1 MDKVLESIDKKK
13 KVSATLG
20 TMNLVGL
27 GAVGGLAA
35 VGLSHPA
42 GPVLIGVSIAV
53 AFLLRQVA
61 LVKELSQDLI
71 SIQLE
76 LDRMETVYNVIEEI
90 AKENN
95 ILLDTRDLN
104 KWLTKIL
111 RYILSIVPK
120 DALREI
126 INTRELRGFDISE
139 FKDIALNT
147 SQKPSLMK
155 SIGRWFAPGEYITI
169 LMNDFTRVIGSFTI
183 LVTEFNIILLSKN
196 GSNEW
201 VNSDSFQLLLARSKG
216 TETRSVSAES
226 INTIIDAAKEL
237 EQINPMIERVHNE
250 AEEVGTIEKTQAI
263 VLGKLMRSN
272 NHTNSNLPSYRAS
285 RKLINKPNVNNAN
298 VYEEIEGGVRKT
310 RKVKK

>member
-1 MDKVLESIDKKK
+1 MDKVLEGIDKKK
-13 KVSATLG
+13 KISATLG

-42 GPVLIGVSIAV
+42 GPVIIGLSIAV

-76 LDRMETVYNVIEEI
+76 LDRMETVYNVIEQI
-90 AKENN
+90 AKEND
-95 ILLDTRDLN
+95 IFLDTRDLN

-120 DALREI
+120 DAMKEI
-126 INTRELRGFDISE
+126 INTRELRAFDISE
-139 FKDIALNT
+139 FKDISLNT

-183 LVTEFNIILLSKN
+183 LVTEFNIILMSKN
-196 GSNEW
+196 ATSEW
-201 VNSDSFQLLLARSKG
+201 VNSEAFKLLLSRNKG
-216 TETRSVSAES
+216 TETRIISEDA
-226 INTIIDAAKEL
+226 INTLVDAAQEL
-237 EQINPMIERVHNE
+237 EQINPMITRLHND
-250 AEEVGTIEKTQAI
+250 AEETAELEKTQAI

-272 NHTNSNLPSYRAS
+272 NRNTSLPSYRAS
-285 RKLINKPNVNNAN
+285 RKLINNANEN
-298 VYEEIEGGVRKT
+298 VYEEIGVTRKT